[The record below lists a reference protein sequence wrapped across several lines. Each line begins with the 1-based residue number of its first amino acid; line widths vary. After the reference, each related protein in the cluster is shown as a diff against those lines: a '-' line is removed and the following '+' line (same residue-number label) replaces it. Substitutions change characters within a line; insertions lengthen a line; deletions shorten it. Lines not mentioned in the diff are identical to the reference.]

1 MTSGGGPARR
11 ATVPPAANG
20 RPARQAACPITIH
33 RGGDRHPRPLPA
45 TSPLRRA
52 PRTRTRTRARVRAA
66 GGRRRTDRLRPAWG
80 GPAGHL
86 GGRTGVVATATR
98 GHRDGHGG
106 AGGRRRHLR
115 DVGRRTPRVRPPDRG
130 GHAGDGRPRAAGRAV
145 RPAGLRVRQTLAR
158 RAPVAAGRG
167 RGGARPLR
175 PAARLRVAR
184 GRDLLERAA
193 ARRGLRGDADD
204 RAQRHLRRPVHPPGH
219 GGPLGPPWPVGERQG
234 GRA

>member
-1 MTSGGGPARR
+1 MTSDDGPARR
-11 ATVPPAANG
+11 ATVRPAADR
-20 RPARQAACPITIH
+20 RPAKQAACLIAIH

-45 TSPLRRA
+45 TSAAGRA
-52 PRTRTRTRARVRAA
+52 PRAGAARRA

-80 GPAGHL
+80 GTAGHL
-86 GGRTGVVATATR
+86 RGRTGVVATSTR

-115 DVGRRTPRVRPPDRG
+115 DVGRRTPRVCPPDRG
-130 GHAGDGRPRAAGRAV
+130 GHAGDGRAGAAGRAV

-167 RGGARPLR
+167 RRAARPLR
-175 PAARLRVAR
+175 PAARLRVAW
-184 GRDLLERAA
+184 GWDLLERAA

-204 RAQRHLRRPVHPPGH
+204 RAQRHLRRPVRPPGR